1 MNMKERL
8 NQILHPETKRQ
19 VFLLAFGVNLILAAL
34 VFIPFTVAHGGIFA
48 LCEDFAGETLPY
60 RYLARDAIRS
70 GDIFW
75 NWNLDLGSDFMQSF
89 GASWFL
95 DPFKLIPTLLPESMM
110 LTCSA
115 WLMILRYAVAGGA
128 MGLYLRRHF
137 ESRGVWLT
145 GSVMYAFCGF
155 QATILVF
162 DMLSDVSVFFPFYM
176 TAMEELV
183 EENKKGRYA
192 FWVFYL
198 ACMSV
203 TMFVNVFVFS
213 IIWFLFIYGEKTKE
227 FFIRMGKCIG
237 EGILGGMMALI
248 SILPTI
254 YAILGDSRASLKL
267 TGAGALTFDSTRVM
281 FLIKGW
287 LFPSESM
294 SNISSIYTAEW
305 MTVSAYL
312 PLVSILLLLAYC
324 HKHGSDRMAKLMKFL
339 VVMSFVPFLNNLFMM
354 ESLEPYCR
362 WYFMMLFTA
371 VIISCRVINDYREY
385 TLRMEFGLLGFI
397 MILFVYTVYR
407 IPWYGEGQMLSVYRP
422 SRFLLGVGMGF
433 MGIIYTFYL
442 FMLKDRKK
450 MMTWLFAGVAAF
462 SVSTHLIV
470 CYDYLTP
477 SNNNAAEKYNSA
489 EAIANEVVN
498 TGKVFEEENIDVLPY
513 RAVFWRHYYNYG
525 MVYGVPGK
533 ASFLSVIENS
543 IYKWS
548 SNIGNER
555 LHAIPPVDQP
565 GEDEIASVKYYV
577 LKAERKDLNLI
588 KSYDNGNRMLYLYE
602 DPDALPVA
610 YTYDSYITESDYLKM
625 PASIRTTAAM
635 KAMVVPEESVGTVS
649 QILPQ
654 CEEQFAV
661 RYNREVFK
669 EYQREHLDE
678 VCENFSRTN
687 KTFSFTM
694 NTDGE
699 KYIYVSVPYSPF
711 WHAEINGTKA
721 EIIES
726 NGMMAVRSI
735 AGNNEVS
742 FAYTPKMTYF
752 GLAGT
757 AAGFVCWVVYLLYNR
772 RKRNA

>member
-1 MNMKERL
+1 MNIKERL
-8 NQILHPETKRQ
+8 NKFLHPETKKQ
-19 VFLLAFGVNLILAAL
+19 VFLLAFAVNLFLAAM
-34 VFIPFTVAHGGIFA
+34 VFIPFTVSHGGIFA

-60 RYLARDAIRS
+60 RFLARDAIRS
-70 GDIFW
+70 GDVFW

-115 WLMILRYAVAGGA
+115 WLMIFRYAVAGGA
-128 MGLYLRRHF
+128 MGLYLSRHF
-137 ESRGVWLT
+137 RSRGVWIT

-176 TAMEELV
+176 LAMEELV

-213 IIWFLFIYGEKTKE
+213 IIWFLFRYGEKSKE
-227 FFIRMGKCIG
+227 FLVRMGRCFA
-237 EGILGGMMALI
+237 EGIIGGLMAMI
-248 SILPTI
+248 SILPTL

-267 TGAGALTFDSTRVM
+267 TGAGALTFDSTRIM
-281 FLIKGW
+281 FILKGW

-312 PLVSILLLLAYC
+312 PLVSILLLLAYNR
-324 HKHGSDRMAKLMKFL
+324 KHAESRLAKLMKLL
-339 VVMSFVPFLNNLFMM
+339 VVMTFVPFLNNLFMM

-362 WYFMMLFTA
+362 WYFMMLFTG
-371 VIISCRVINDYREY
+371 VLISCEVINDYRSY
-385 TLRMEFGLLGFI
+385 TLRPEFGFLGFI
-397 MILFVYTVYR
+397 MMLFVYTVYKV
-407 IPWYGEGQMLSVYRP
+407 PWYDGGGTLTVYRP
-422 SRFLLGVGMGF
+422 SRFLIGAALGF
-433 MGIIYTFYL
+433 MGITYTFYV
-442 FMLKDRKK
+442 FMLKNRKK
-450 MMTWLFAGVAAF
+450 MMAWLFTGVAAF
-462 SVSTHLIV
+462 SVCTHLIV

-489 EAIANEVVN
+489 EAIANEVLG
-498 TGKVFEEENIDVLPY
+498 TGKVFEEENIEVLPY

-525 MVYGVPGK
+525 MVYGIPGK

-577 LKAERKDLNLI
+577 LKAKRDDLNLLAEY
-588 KSYDNGNRMLYLYE
+588 SNGNRMLYLYE
-602 DPDALPVA
+602 DTDALPIG
-610 YTYDSYITESDYLKM
+610 YTFDTYMPEKDYLMM
-625 PASIRTTAAM
+625 PQSIRTTAAM
-635 KAMVVPEESVGTVS
+635 KTMIVPEKSVETVS
-649 QILPQ
+649 QILPV
-654 CEEQFAV
+654 CEEQFPL
-661 RYNREVFK
+661 RYNKEVFRA
-669 EYQREHLDE
+669 YQREHLAE
-678 VCENFSRTN
+678 TAENFTKTN
-687 KTFSFTM
+687 KSFSFDIR
-694 NTDGE
+694 TDQE
-699 KYIYVSVPYSPF
+699 KYIYVTVPYSPF
-711 WHAEINGTKA
+711 WSAKVNGTDA

-726 NGMMAVRSI
+726 NGMMAVRS
-735 AGNNEVS
+735 AAAENQVT
-742 FAYTPKMTYF
+742 FTYAPKMTYY

-757 AAGFVCWVVYLLYNR
+757 AAGFIIWMIYMYYYR
-772 RKRNA
+772 RKQKA

>member
-1 MNMKERL
+1 MKERL
-8 NQILHPETKRQ
+8 NQILHPKTKQ
-19 VFLLAFGVNLILAAL
+19 QAFLLAFAVNLVLAAM
-34 VFIPFTVAHGGIFA
+34 VFIPFTAAHGGIFA

-60 RYLARDAIRS
+60 RFLARDAIRS

-115 WLMILRYAVAGGA
+115 WLMILRYGVAGGA
-128 MGLYLRRHF
+128 MGQYLSRHF
-137 ESRGVWLT
+137 KSRGVWLT
-145 GSVMYAFCGF
+145 GSILYAFCGF

-176 TAMEELV
+176 TAMEELIG
-183 EENKKGRYA
+183 ENKKGRYA

-213 IIWFLFIYGEKTKE
+213 IIWFLFIYFEKTKE
-227 FFIRMGKCIG
+227 FLVRTGRCLA
-237 EGILGGMMALI
+237 EGILGGMMAMV

-281 FLIKGW
+281 FILKGW

-312 PLVSILLLLAYC
+312 PLVSVLLLIAYNR
-324 HKHGSDRMAKLMKFL
+324 KHGNDRMAKLMKLL

-371 VIISCRVINDYREY
+371 VIISCRVIDDYKNY
-385 TLRMEFGLLGFI
+385 TLRAEFGLLGFV
-397 MILFVYTVYR
+397 MILFIYTVYR
-407 IPWYGEGQMLSVYRP
+407 VPWYGEGQTLTVYRP
-422 SRFLLGVGMGF
+422 SRFLTGAALGF
-433 MGIIYTFYL
+433 SGIVYTFYL

-450 MMTWLFAGVAAF
+450 MMTFMLAGVSLF
-462 SVSTHLIV
+462 SVCTHLIV

-489 EAIANEVVN
+489 QAIANEVLN
-498 TGKVFEEENIDVLPY
+498 TGRIFADENIEVLPY

-525 MVYGVPGK
+525 MVYGIPGK

-548 SNIGNER
+548 ANIGNER
-555 LHAIPPVDQP
+555 LHAIPGVDTP

-577 LKAERKDLNLI
+577 LKAPRNDLNLI
-588 KSYDNGNRMLYLYE
+588 TTFDNGNRMLYLYE

-610 YTYDSYITESDYLKM
+610 YTFSSYITEGDYLKM
-625 PASIRTTAAM
+625 PAGIRTTAAM
-635 KAMVVPEESVGTVS
+635 KAMVVPEASAEKVS
-649 QILPQ
+649 EVLPV
-654 CEEQFAV
+654 CEEQFAL
-661 RYNREVFK
+661 RYNKEVFRQ
-669 EYQREHLDE
+669 YQREHLDE
-678 VCENFSRTN
+678 VCENFTKTN
-687 KTFSFTM
+687 RTFSFTISA
-694 NTDGE
+694 DKD
-699 KYIYVSVPYSPF
+699 KYIYVTVPYSLF
-711 WHAEINGTKA
+711 WSAKVSGKEA

-726 NGMMAVRSI
+726 NGMMAVRGS
-735 AGNNEVS
+735 AGINEVS
-742 FAYTPKMTYF
+742 FTYTPKMTYF

-757 AAGFVCWVVYLLYNR
+757 AAGIICWLGLLLYGR
-772 RKRNA
+772 RKKNT